1 MEKKKNKSG
10 FFAIDLRSWDRV
22 CSLGLNPAVAYLV
35 LARGTSANNETTAW
49 SVHAIENYTGISRS
63 RAHDAIRKLV
73 EADLVQQLRGGTR
86 PKYNLIPWGQQPGNR
101 VPKREPMSDSQELV
115 FNQIKDGVG
124 ITAKQ
129 RSVAYALVRKGWVKK
144 ENTNVYSKC
153 LEQPE
158 AKPDWI
164 WLPNELVTGAGA
176 ETPPVERLRQNQDP
190 MTLRLFIDFYHEQNL
205 REDGG
210 ISRKFIYQEFDR
222 VEVGQ
227 QAQFTIWG
235 FRNEQSFVVWGGPTT
250 VRHITYNKALRHK
263 PPNRILKQ
271 PLEALLHIASEK

>member
-1 MEKKKNKSG
+1 VVDYCTG
-10 FFAIDLRSWDRV
+10 VLI
-22 CSLGLNPAVAYLV
+22 

-153 LEQPE
+153 PEQPE